1 MACVRGGS
9 AAVMRR
15 LRNLPDMQAT
25 YAVPHDHRLYGHGHH
40 LRVEQTKAVARW
52 LAEWKGCVSAADL
65 SCGNGEVLTDLGRVG
80 VTQRHYGDFAPGY
93 DYHGPIE
100 QTIEEIPNV
109 DLFICCETLEHL
121 DKPLHT
127 LSRIR
132 DKARYM
138 ILSTPVENWKDAN
151 GEHLWAWSQRGVEHL
166 TSSTGWGILHFTLSD
181 TRPLDGIY
189 TYGIW
194 ALEAV

>member
-1 MACVRGGS
+1 M
-9 AAVMRR
+9 MRR

-25 YAVPHDHRLYGHGHH
+25 YTEPHDHRLYGHGHH

-65 SCGNGEVLTDLGRVG
+65 SCGNGEVLTDLGRAG

-121 DKPLHT
+121 DDPQAVLKK
-127 LSRIR
+127 IR
-132 DKARYM
+132 SKARLLV
-138 ILSTPVENWKDAN
+138 LSTPIENWNDPSA
-151 GEHLWAWSQRGVEHL
+151 EHCWSWDRAGVDDL
-166 TSSTGWGILHFTLSD
+166 LNQTGWGVLHFSLSD
-181 TRPLDGIY
+181 TVMENYYR
-189 TYGIW
+189 YGIW